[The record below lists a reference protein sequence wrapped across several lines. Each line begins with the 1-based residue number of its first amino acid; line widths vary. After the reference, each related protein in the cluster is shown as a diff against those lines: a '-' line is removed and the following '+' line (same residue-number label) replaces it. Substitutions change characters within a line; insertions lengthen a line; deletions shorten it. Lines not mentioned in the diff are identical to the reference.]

1 MAFLVVRRIVN
12 LFLVTVVSVL
22 CFAMENT
29 VAKLLSPVIHK
40 GIGCV
45 VLL

>member
-12 LFLVTVVSVL
+12 LLLVVVVSVL
-22 CFAMENT
+22 CFAMENDT
-29 VAKLLSPVIHK
+29 ATELLRIHK
-40 GIGCV
+40 GIDCV